1 MEKLLSLEEAGQLLG
16 VSPMTIKRW
25 AKEGLV
31 TIVYLP
37 KGNRPRIKQ
46 SEVERIQS
54 IEEKPD
60 RTDDGEVRMENNE

>member
-37 KGNRPRIKQ
+37 KGNRPRITK
-46 SEVERIQS
+46 SEIDRLIS
-54 IEEKPD
+54 PGEKS
-60 RTDDGEVRMENNE
+60 NE